1 MRLYNSISILVAIGL
16 MAILVSCSTC
26 SFSEEE
32 AENQICIDENI
43 QNTLDTLLVERMAE
57 LNVPAGW
64 GAVMEVSTGNLVALS
79 SWENCEDSVCSKNN
93 PMFLDLR
100 DPGSAFQV
108 VSYAALLESG
118 KITPDGQV
126 DTGNTMDHPTSF
138 NFHGKEVRD
147 DHPVGIVTA
156 DEAIVQSSNIAIVK
170 MVSEAYEKDPKEY
183 MDAIASLGWYDTPLW
198 VYEGDS
204 LRQPRVREVHDM
216 IWSKVSLGQ
225 ISYGYEMAATPM
237 HLLMFFN
244 SIANDGVRP
253 GVGRICSEETA
264 KQVKMALENV
274 VERGTACSMWAGDGT
289 ILREGAKSLKI
300 SIAGKTGTA
309 QIYANGTYSGN
320 GHYVTFVGYFPADN
334 PQYSCLVSLKAVPGG
349 NFGRPGGGYMAGPVV
364 RGLAEALLC
373 K

>member
-1 MRLYNSISILVAIGL
+1 MRLYNSISILAAIGL

-26 SFSEEE
+26 SFSEEA
-32 AENQICIDENI
+32 AENHICIDENI

-57 LNVPAGW
+57 LNVPAAW

-79 SWENCEDSVCSKNN
+79 SWENCQDSACSKNN

-100 DPGSAFQV
+100 DPGSVFQV

-118 KITPDGQV
+118 KITPDSQV
-126 DTGNTMDHPTSF
+126 DTGNTMDHPATF

-147 DHPVGIVTA
+147 DHPVGVVTA
-156 DEAIVQSSNIAIVK
+156 EDAIVQSSNIAIVK
-170 MVSEAYEKDPKEY
+170 MVADAYEKNSKEY

-198 VYEGDS
+198 VYENDT
-204 LRQPRVREVHDM
+204 LREALVREVYDR

-225 ISYGYEMAATPM
+225 ISYGYEMVATPM
-237 HLLMFFN
+237 HTLMFFN
-244 SIANDGVRP
+244 SIANNGIRP
-253 GVGRICSEETA
+253 GVGRICSENTA
-264 KQVKMALENV
+264 DMVRTALEGV
-274 VERGTACSMWAGDGT
+274 VDHGTASTQWSENGD
-289 ILREGAKSLKI
+289 ILREGAKSRKI

-309 QIYANGTYSGN
+309 QIYANGSYAGN
-320 GHYVTFVGYFPADN
+320 GHYVTFVGFFPAEQ
-334 PQYSCLVSLKAVPGG
+334 PRYTCLVTLKAVPGG

-364 RGLAEALLC
+364 RSLAESIID